1 MESNEEVKENLK
13 VYSIDE
19 LDIKQGAFILITSK
33 RASGKSVLVRDL
45 IKNLFDKFSYD
56 FMVLFSDTAKFNG
69 DYDFIKSEFIFTTDE
84 IEEKLDKI
92 LKIQEKNV
100 KAKKNI
106 NGLIL
111 LDDVKLHAKSKKL
124 MDLSSMGRHYK
135 LTCILSTQFPK
146 QIVGT
151 IIRNNLD
158 YLIYSD
164 CGEISLK
171 AIYESI
177 HIPYNFKEFKEFT
190 QANNHSYQFIMYD
203 GRTQDRKERLKL
215 IKANLLNDLK
225 LVNN

>member
-1 MESNEEVKENLK
+1 MEEQNKVDNLK
-13 VYSIDE
+13 VYSVDE

-33 RASGKSVLVRDL
+33 RASGKSVLVREL
-45 IKNLFDKFSYD
+45 VKTLFDKYEYD
-56 FMVLFSDTAKFNG
+56 FIVLFSDTAKFNG
-69 DYDFIKSEFIFTTDE
+69 DYDFIKNEFIFTTDQ

-100 KAKKNI
+100 KGKKNV

-111 LDDVKLHAKSKKL
+111 LDDVKLHSKSKKL
-124 MDLSSMGRHYK
+124 MDLSSMGRHFK

-164 CGEISLK
+164 CGDISLK

-177 HIPYNFKEFKEFT
+177 HIPFNFKEFKEFT
-190 QANNHSYQFIMYD
+190 QENNHSYQFIMYD
-203 GRTQDRKERLKL
+203 GRTQNRKERLKL
-215 IKANLLNDLK
+215 IKANLLSDLK
-225 LVNN
+225 LVNK

>member
-1 MESNEEVKENLK
+1 MEETKEENLK

-33 RASGKSVLVRDL
+33 RASGKSVLVREL
-45 IKNLFDKFSYD
+45 IKNLLDKYEYS

-69 DYDFIKSEFIFTTDE
+69 DYDFINNEFIFTTED
-84 IEEKLDKI
+84 IENKLDKI

-124 MDLSSMGRHYK
+124 MDLSSMGRHFK

-177 HIPYNFKEFKEFT
+177 HIPFNFREFKEFT
-190 QANNHSYQFIMYD
+190 QKNNHSYQFIMYD
-203 GRTQDRKERLKL
+203 GRSQNRDERIKI
-215 IKANLLNDLK
+215 IKAKMLNNLK
-225 LVNN
+225 MV